1 MRVFNDFNDLKGAVG
16 TEVGISDWMEITQDR
31 INKFA
36 EATGDEQW
44 IHVDTERAAGESPGG
59 TTIAHGLLSL
69 SLIPTLIREITESRE
84 NTLNYGANRIRY
96 LSPVPD
102 GSRLRGRVEVTA
114 GGRAA

>member
-1 MRVFNDFNDLKGAVG
+1 MRMFKDFEEFKSAVG
-16 TEVGISDWMEITQDR
+16 TEVGVSEWVEITQDR

-36 EATGDEQW
+36 NATGDEQW

-96 LSPVPD
+96 LSPTA
-102 GSRLRGRVEVTA
+102 RGYV
-114 GGRAA
+114 AALK